1 MRHAHEIWADAT
13 CVTWG
18 CGGPHTRARSADRP
32 ADRRVR
38 TVDRDEGK
46 SDLMSK
52 QRILRAVGAA
62 AAAVVVGAA
71 VVNAAQT
78 GENTSEARNRLTVIV
93 PAAPG
98 GGWDLVARESQN
110 AYREGDIVANTQ
122 VVNVPGAGGTIG
134 LAQTVRLEGSA
145 NTLMVTGTVM
155 IGGIVVNNS
164 SHSLEDVTPIARL
177 ADDYEVVVVPADSPY
192 QDMGD
197 LTEAWREDP
206 GALAIGGGSLGGT
219 DHLLAGMIARDIGSD
234 PQDVNYIPFA
244 GGGEALT
251 SLLSGSVDV
260 GISGYNEF
268 SDQIAAGNVRALAVS
283 AEERV
288 PGIDVPTLA
297 EQDIDAVLPNWR
309 GVMAPP
315 GITEEERAH
324 LTEIVTEM
332 HDTPE
337 WADTLERNR
346 WDDTFQTG
354 EEFDTFLTSEIERI
368 TAVTEELGLS

>member
-1 MRHAHEIWADAT
+1 
-13 CVTWG
+13 
-18 CGGPHTRARSADRP
+18 
-32 ADRRVR
+32 
-38 TVDRDEGK
+38 
-46 SDLMSK
+46 MSK

-62 AAAVVVGAA
+62 AAAVVIGAA
-71 VVNAAQT
+71 VVNAATT
-78 GENTSEARNRLTVIV
+78 GENTSAARSKLTMIV

-110 AYREGDIVANTQ
+110 AYREGGIVGNTQ

-134 LAQTVRLEGSA
+134 LAQAVRQEGRP
-145 NTLMVTGTVM
+145 NTMMVTGTVM

-164 SHSLEDVTPIARL
+164 SNTLDDVTPVARL

-192 QDMGD
+192 ETMDD
-197 LTEAWREDP
+197 LAAAWREDP
-206 GALAIGGGSLGGT
+206 GAVAIGGGSLGGT
-219 DHLLAGMIARDIGSD
+219 DHLLAAMVARDIGVD
-234 PQDVNYIPFA
+234 PQEVNYIPFA

-268 SDQIAAGNVRALAVS
+268 SDQIEAGNVRALGVS
-283 AEERV
+283 SHERV
-288 PGIDVPTLA
+288 SGIDVPTLA

-315 GITEEERAH
+315 GITEEERAE

-332 HDTPE
+332 HATPE
-337 WADTLERNR
+337 WQDTLERNR

-354 EEFDTFLTSEIERI
+354 AEFEEFMTAEIDRI
-368 TAVTEELGLS
+368 TTVTEELGLA